1 MKSHPVECQLC
12 PTISCVPS
20 PVCQPKL
27 LKCDKCNI
35 RFDAVKDLQNHNKNF
50 HARTKTSKSTPMC
63 IPGRG
68 EASLINSPKPPAV
81 VTSVTVQ
88 NSNNTPAVVPKKMV
102 YLYHFKQ
109 HPNEFHRKKFQI
121 LMNLYKLTQTLFAL
135 LILYLCVIFVKRSL
149 IKLNLLEIISQC
161 FMLRTNILVQI

>member
-1 MKSHPVECQLC
+1 MDFNNFLVLKQHMKSHPVECQLC

-35 RFDAVKDLQNHNKNF
+35 RFDAVKGLQNHNKNF

-88 NSNNTPAVVPKKMV
+88 NSNNTPAVVPKKNGV
-102 YLYHFKQ
+102 PVPL
-109 HPNEFHRKKFQI
+109 
-121 LMNLYKLTQTLFAL
+121 QTTP
-135 LILYLCVIFVKRSL
+135 K
-149 IKLNLLEIISQC
+149 
-161 FMLRTNILVQI
+161 